1 MSSFPALAELLS
13 EPRLAALILDPA
25 PVLVFDRDG
34 RLRFAN
40 RAAVSAYG
48 AASLAELI

>member
-1 MSSFPALAELLS
+1 MRSFPAFAELIA
-13 EPRLAALILDPA
+13 EPKLAALILDPA
-25 PVLVFDRDG
+25 PALVFDG
-34 RLRFAN
+34 SGALRFAN